1 MNEVKGYKVFN
12 PDWTCR
18 DYQYEVGKTFEENVR
33 PECCERGF
41 HFCLKAS
48 DCFNYY
54 SFDPRNKVAEV
65 TALGE
70 VDSENDD
77 SKCSTNII
85 RIDRELTWHE
95 VLELVNTGKG
105 CTGLCNS
112 GDCNSGNRNSG
123 DCNSGNRNSG
133 NRNSGN
139 RNSGDWN
146 SGNRNSGN
154 RNSGDCNSGDWNKAS
169 FCLGCFN
176 TVDQKL
182 KFFDKETSMTFS
194 QWRNSDA
201 YYLLSRIDDAPT
213 EWVWASDMTDDEKN
227 TNPDWEINDG
237 YLKKR
242 NTSGAI
248 KKWWESLDSDEKE
261 IIKHIPN
268 FDAKK
273 FEEITGIN
281 VDDE

>member
-112 GDCNSGNRNSG
+112 GDCNSG

-139 RNSGDWN
+139 C
-146 SGNRNSGN
+146 
-154 RNSGDCNSGDWNKAS
+154 NSGDCNSGDWNKAS

>member
-105 CTGLCNS
+105 CTG
-112 GDCNSGNRNSG
+112 

-139 RNSGDWN
+139 RNSGNCN

-154 RNSGDCNSGDWNKAS
+154 RNSGNCNSGNCNSGDCNSGNRNSGDWNKAS